1 MRRRSTAT
9 GSPNSDVTITDRT
22 EDYAYLNVQGLKSR
36 ELLQKI
42 TSADMSNEAF
52 PFRAAKEISIKGTP
66 LRAVR
71 ITYVG
76 ELGYELYVPK
86 DKAVEVFDEI
96 MEKGEELVL
105 VGLQALGSLRLEKG
119 YRDYSHDLDN
129 TDTLIEAGLGF
140 TADMKKPGGFIG
152 KEHVASERSRNKAR
166 GGMTK
171 RMVSV
176 TCKVAGCY
184 LHHG

>member
-1 MRRRSTAT
+1 M
-9 GSPNSDVTITDRT
+9 TITDRT

-96 MEKGEELVL
+96 MEEGV
-105 VGLQALGSLRLEKG
+105 QS
-119 YRDYSHDLDN
+119 
-129 TDTLIEAGLGF
+129 
-140 TADMKKPGGFIG
+140 
-152 KEHVASERSRNKAR
+152 
-166 GGMTK
+166 
-171 RMVSV
+171 
-176 TCKVAGCY
+176 
-184 LHHG
+184 